1 MKPIVQ
7 PKLSVC
13 SRAAVLLALMLFG
26 SAVLTA
32 SHSSSSSSSDASVNT
47 NRPPTGTPTP
57 TPCAPNVESSACIPA
72 LTGEAEESEILM
84 WTLINRDR
92 SDVTCEQETKGR
104 ARPLQ
109 WDARLATLA
118 RAHSEEMA
126 RNHFFAHTGIDGSE
140 PSMRVSRA
148 GIRWRAT
155 GENIAKVETV
165 ADAEA
170 AFMNEPKFQPNH
182 RGNILNPDY
191 THVGVGVARG
201 ANGMLYITQEFA
213 EFR

>member
-1 MKPIVQ
+1 M
-7 PKLSVC
+7 LL
-13 SRAAVLLALMLFG
+13 ATVLLGGAI
-26 SAVLTA
+26 LTA
-32 SHSSSSSSSDASVNT
+32 SHHSSTSSSDASVNT
-47 NRPPTGTPTP
+47 NNSATSTPALV
-57 TPCAPNVESSACIPA
+57 PCAPNVESSVCIPA
-72 LTGEAEESEILM
+72 STGEAEQSEMLM
-84 WTLINRDR
+84 WQLINRDR
-92 SDVTCEQETKGR
+92 LDVTCQDETKGH

-109 WDARLATLA
+109 WDTRLAAVA
-118 RAHSEEMA
+118 REHSEEMA

-148 GIRWRAT
+148 GIQWRAT
-155 GENIAKVETV
+155 GENIAKVDTV

-182 RGNILNPDY
+182 RGNILNTDY

-213 EFR
+213 EYR

>member
-1 MKPIVQ
+1 MKRIAQ
-7 PKLSVC
+7 TKLGVC
-13 SRAAVLLALMLFG
+13 SRAAVLLATVLLG
-26 SAVLTA
+26 GAVLTA
-32 SHSSSSSSSDASVNT
+32 SHHSSASPSDASVNS
-47 NRPPTGTPTP
+47 NSPTMSTSAPM
-57 TPCAPNVESSACIPA
+57 PCPPNVEASTCIPESTVA
-72 LTGEAEESEILM
+72 AEESEILM
-84 WTLINRDR
+84 WQLINRDR
-92 SDVTCEQETKGR
+92 LDANCAEETKGR

-109 WDARLATLA
+109 WDARLAAVA

-148 GIRWRAT
+148 GIQWRAT
-155 GENIAKVETV
+155 GENIAKVDTV
-165 ADAEA
+165 AGAEA

-213 EFR
+213 QYR